1 MRISPIDIHKHRF
14 RTTFRGCDPVEVR
27 TFLASLADQHEAV
40 IRENNQLR
48 EQVALLREQVREH
61 EEREKILK
69 DTLLAA
75 QAAAQQV
82 RAAAE
87 READVLVK
95 EAELKAEEMMEVAR
109 RRIGQQEGRLSELKM
124 LRRDLVEKL
133 RAMLSRQAG
142 ILSDWQEGEGADNLE
157 FLDAQ
162 RRSGAASTGDRR
174 PG

>member
-27 TFLASLADQHEAV
+27 AFLASLADQHEAV

-82 RAAAE
+82 RATAE

-109 RRIGQQEGRLSELKM
+109 RRIGRQEGRLAELKM

-133 RAMLSRQAG
+133 RGMLSRQAG
-142 ILSDWQEGEGADNLE
+142 ILSDWQEEDGADNLE

-162 RRSGAASTGDRR
+162 RRSSTGSTGDRR
-174 PG
+174 LD